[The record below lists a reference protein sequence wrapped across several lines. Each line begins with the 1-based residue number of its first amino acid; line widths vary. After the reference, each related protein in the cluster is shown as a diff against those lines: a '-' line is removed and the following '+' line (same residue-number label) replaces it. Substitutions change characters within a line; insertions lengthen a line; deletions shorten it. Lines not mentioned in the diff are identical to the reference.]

1 MTRKINILI
10 ACGSGVATS
19 TLASQAV
26 TEICKTYEVNATIET
41 CSMKTIED
49 SSQNADV
56 VLSTNRYEKDLG
68 KPYMSVTPLIT
79 GIGTDKLKEQL
90 GNLLKDVANKT

>member
-1 MTRKINILI
+1 MTKKIKILI

-26 TEICKTYEVNATIET
+26 EDVCKEYGIEAAIET
-41 CSMKTIED
+41 CSMKTIEN
-49 SSQNADV
+49 SAKNADI

-68 KPYMSVTPLIT
+68 KPYMSVTSFIT
-79 GIGTDKLKEQL
+79 GMGIDKTKRTL
-90 GNLLKDVANKT
+90 GDLLMEVVNKT

>member
-1 MTRKINILI
+1 MAKKIKILI

-26 TEICKTYEVNATIET
+26 TEICKTYEIDAEIET
-41 CSMKTIED
+41 CSMKTIAD
-49 SSQNADV
+49 LAKGADV

-79 GIGTDKLKEQL
+79 GVGTEKLKERL
-90 GNLLKDVANKT
+90 GSLLKDVANQA